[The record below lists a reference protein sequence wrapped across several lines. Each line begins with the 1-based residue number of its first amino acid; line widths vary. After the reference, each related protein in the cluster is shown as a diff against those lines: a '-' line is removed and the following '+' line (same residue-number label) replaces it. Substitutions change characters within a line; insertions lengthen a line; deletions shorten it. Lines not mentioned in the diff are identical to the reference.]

1 MYGRNSLRGVGSEA
15 RLAEPWNRPSVKCKG
30 KAKGE
35 EEEEGGGESRSG
47 EKEGV
52 VSDEAWL
59 SAFYY

>member
-15 RLAEPWNRPSVKCKG
+15 RLAEPWNRPSVKCKD

-35 EEEEGGGESRSG
+35 EDEGESRSG